1 MDLTVTT
8 LHGIP
13 ALILPEDGPAVGTEF
28 DAGDLVGAALE
39 HGADLLVVP
48 AKRIAAE
55 FWTLRSGVAGEV
67 LQKLVN
73 YRVRLAVVGDI
84 TAPVEAS
91 AALRDLVRESNRR
104 RDAWF
109 LPDLDA
115 LDERLLDD
123 RLLDERLRGPQA

>member
-1 MDLTVTT
+1 MDPTVTT
-8 LHGIP
+8 LHGL
-13 ALILPEDGPAVGTEF
+13 ATLILPEDGPAVGTEL

-39 HGADLLVVP
+39 HDAELLVVP
-48 AKRIAAE
+48 AARIAAE
-55 FWTLRSGVAGEV
+55 FWTLRTGVAGEI

-91 AALRDLVRESNRR
+91 TALSDLVRESNRR

-109 LPDLDA
+109 LPDIA
-115 LDERLLDD
+115 A
-123 RLLDERLRGPQA
+123 LDERLRGPRG

>member
-1 MDLTVTT
+1 MDSTVTT

-13 ALILPEDGPAVGTEF
+13 ALILPEEGPAVGTEL

-39 HGADLLVVP
+39 HGVDLLVVP
-48 AKRIAAE
+48 DARVAPE
-55 FWTLRSGVAGEV
+55 FWTLRTGVAGEI

-73 YRVRLAVVGDI
+73 YRLRLAVVGDI

-91 AALRDLVRESNRR
+91 TALRDLVRESNRR

-109 LPDLDA
+109 LPDMAA
-115 LDERLLDD
+115 LDERL
-123 RLLDERLRGPQA
+123 AAVA

>member
-13 ALILPEDGPAVGTEF
+13 ALILPEEGPAVGTEL

-39 HGADLLVVP
+39 HGVDLLVVP
-48 AKRIAAE
+48 AARVAPE
-55 FWTLRSGVAGEV
+55 FWTLRTGVAGEI

-73 YRVRLAVVGDI
+73 YRLRLAVVGDI

-91 AALRDLVRESNRR
+91 TALRDLVRESNRR

-109 LPDLDA
+109 LPDMAA
-115 LDERLLDD
+115 LDERL
-123 RLLDERLRGPQA
+123 AAVA

>member
-1 MDLTVTT
+1 MDATVTT

-13 ALILPEDGPAVGTEF
+13 TLILPEDGPAVGTEL
-28 DAGDLVGAALE
+28 DAGDLVGGALE

-48 AKRIAAE
+48 AARIAAE

-73 YRVRLAVVGDI
+73 YRLRLAVVGDI

-91 AALRDLVRESNRR
+91 NALRDLVRESNRR
-104 RDAWF
+104 RDVWF
-109 LPDLDA
+109 LPDMDA
-115 LDERLLDD
+115 
-123 RLLDERLRGPQA
+123 LDERLRGPRG